1 MRIKLCLTLIA
12 IFCLLILSACNR
24 SAPPARRALSS
35 VIVVDV
41 PSGMKNSEPD
51 PAIAREE
58 SLIVSVRG
66 DEYFVGGERFS
77 GSSAPTMFQEYL
89 EKQIKGAHGQ
99 TVYFQAGNNERYEYV
114 IKGIDVIRQAGSPSL
129 ALIVRPQGQSEL
141 QQFKVEVAPKP
152 DPEAAYKPNPL
163 SLEVVLS
170 ADGKLTL
177 NKTEQ
182 GTVLETARFASTLND
197 TLKARS
203 GLDKTVTILG
213 NWSSEYGHI
222 VRAIDAA
229 KGAGATP
236 IVLTIDGLSNS
247 KVK

>member
-1 MRIKLCLTLIA
+1 MRIRLCLTLIA
-12 IFCLLILSACNR
+12 IFGLLILNACNKP
-24 SAPPARRALSS
+24 APPAGRALSN
-35 VIVVDV
+35 VIVVDI
-41 PSGMKNSEPD
+41 PGGMKNSEPD

-77 GSSAPTMFQEYL
+77 GSSAPTLFQEYL

-129 ALIVRPQGQSEL
+129 ALMTD
-141 QQFKVEVAPKP
+141 K
-152 DPEAAYKPNPL
+152 
-163 SLEVVLS
+163 
-170 ADGKLTL
+170 
-177 NKTEQ
+177 
-182 GTVLETARFASTLND
+182 FASTVND